1 MMCLLATQH
10 SKVSRQCQSSRYRW
24 CSAPKIESTAS
35 CFALLPVPLKL
46 RPNGAIQIYYYYYY
60 YYYYARHVNSY
71 NFMKLLSRRLCVSE

>member
-1 MMCLLATQH
+1 
-10 SKVSRQCQSSRYRW
+10 
-24 CSAPKIESTAS
+24 
-35 CFALLPVPLKL
+35 VPLKL